1 MSPSPPSSPETP
13 APASDDSVELV
24 SSPEEEHQGQQVQ
37 QQEQPQVREPEPE
50 IESKAEQEQQQQQ
63 QNSDNEQEKEQEEA
77 SPAPPPPV
85 VPIIHE
91 PITLTDSP
99 VQPPPQQPQP
109 RPEPAAVQLSP
120 VTEFYRGK
128 TILLTGATGF
138 VGKAVLWKLVQS
150 LGPSLGKIY
159 LLIRNG
165 SNKRSKIGR
174 PADRIKSEILSNK
187 AFLALRTSMGEATF
201 DSIMQEKIVPIA
213 GDIISPDLSLS
224 DQDRETVVKEVQVV
238 IHCAATLDYHER
250 LDLALE
256 TNTLG
261 TLRLMDLADECENM
275 LSFVHM
281 SVSYFNA
288 NLPDGYVQERVYPM
302 EIGDPEDLLKE
313 IVGLELQDIPKM
325 TQRVMASYPN
335 TYTFTKFLT
344 EHLILKRVDYNRVE
358 EAQGGKKQWPVSIVR
373 ATQVGAG
380 AFEPLPGWVDGVTG
394 TNGAVFLLGHGIQVL
409 QTDIGHM
416 PADIIPVDYLAR
428 IIISSAAVAKAP
440 GTRFLLPY
448 NEIITEEDEIASPLP
463 QPIVACFPIVYQVSG
478 SSLKMATW
486 REVYEAVRH
495 YWVRNTKIALPTGQE
510 YFVNNRAL
518 LKARLFMKNQ
528 FSNSLS
534 SVTTTI
540 SGNAQ
545 NNNNVSPYGTRNM
558 SRPTNR
564 TIELASRIVEANQ
577 PFLRH
582 RWVFDHQNVRMLAHD
597 LESDPVFRLSPYKH
611 IDWASYMVNYS
622 YGTHLYIAQCPLGLR
637 NIVVPPGCDCALYSK
652 NQVIRDSI
660 IEKQI
665 ESVVFSIS
673 DIQKRT
679 ERMLTQLIE
688 TLEKPNSYNPRD
700 KKKNEEWINDF
711 DASLDDWCHD
721 DTQILR
727 DANAEA
733 LLGRWSKVLGEND
746 EAIKVVVLND
756 KRVRDSVEQ
765 IISSSGV
772 PQGTVVGEAMKLLQ
786 RMRERTQLPYV
797 WFAGAFLDCLFKRLF
812 TSIRI
817 QESDLNKLKDQ
828 IRGKN
833 VVYVPVSRTILD
845 QLLVWYVC
853 LRYHLPMPAII
864 CDEALALLGPISDI
878 FRIAGAYF
886 VRRDQT
892 TRSPLST
899 AVTAAYTEA
908 MLHDH
913 GALSMLIEK
922 TRSRTGRLHNAY
934 SDGLIDMVLDASL
947 EKHQP
952 SAPST
957 PTSKTRN
964 SLSQKVRKDTVFVP
978 LNITYEKIPEL
989 HMLIDQVLDQK
1000 HHSQPS
1006 ESGPQRTMST
1016 LARSSSFLRPSAS
1029 MAGRTANKDNGVND
1043 KGKYGRVYIG
1053 ISNVIDV
1060 RKMAEERCVSHLFFF
1075 RKPYANSYILN
1086 SRDEDENQ
1094 HEFANTVARTIQKRH
1109 HEASAVS
1116 PVSLVAAVVLFG
1128 RTSNGITMGAIYEH
1142 VTWFR
1147 DELKSKSIPL
1157 DWQDDED
1164 VDAMVA
1170 YSLNLLDARQNIT
1183 IEGKRVTEYSNV
1195 RVVEHAD
1202 NVMALS
1208 YMANALVEMLLPDA
1222 LFAIS
1227 YFSTGTDE
1235 VSRHELYGS
1244 FKFLIQLF
1252 KDEFIYPWDQQE
1264 KFSQLLSRF
1273 LQKGHLVET
1282 GSDTFVKRATLKNDP
1297 TTYTHIC
1304 LLASLLYPT
1313 LDAYWITSCSLS
1325 ALRDLPYMPRK
1336 IVPVLAQ
1343 WIAAHLIS
1351 GRRTIYREVLST
1363 EASQNAV
1370 DNFLAIG
1377 FIEAVHPKTKLSPDA
1392 QILLLELGVT
1402 TNEDLVMVAP
1412 RRKSQENAEC
1422 DDGDML
1428 GRLEDI
1434 ASLCHNIEKHRFG
1447 TTAQLEAYRSS
1458 NAQVFDKCQNQIR
1471 TILRS
1476 GGKSYATIHGMDL
1489 SKDEDQMIQLV
1500 YSLKTAASGVERTG
1514 GVPASR
1520 NPRRVSEAY
1529 NLLNSP
1535 KN

>member
-1 MSPSPPSSPETP
+1 MSLEQEQPTVPGDNEPIIAVDNTDKTGDNNDPPPGISTPDTPKMIIPTIVINQGDDNSYTQPLMSPSPPSSPETP
-13 APASDDSVELV
+13 APTSDDSVELV
-24 SSPEEEHQGQQVQ
+24 SSPEEHRPPEEHVAVAGSPV
-37 QQEQPQVREPEPE
+37 EPSPEPT
-50 IESKAEQEQQQQQ
+50 
-63 QNSDNEQEKEQEEA
+63 
-77 SPAPPPPV
+77 V
-85 VPIIHE
+85 
-91 PITLTDSP
+91 L
-99 VQPPPQQPQP
+99 
-109 RPEPAAVQLSP
+109 QLSP
-120 VTEFYRGK
+120 VAEFYRGK

-150 LGPSLGKIY
+150 FGPSLGKVY

-174 PADRIKSEILSNK
+174 PADRIKSEILSNR

-201 DSIMQEKIVPIA
+201 DSVMKDKVVPIA

-224 DQDRETVVKEVQVV
+224 EQDRETILKEVQVV

-288 NLPDGYVQERVYPM
+288 NMPDGYVQERVYPM
-302 EIGDPEDLLKE
+302 EIGDPEELLNE

-325 TQRVMASYPN
+325 TQRIMASYPN

-358 EAQGGKKQWPVSIVR
+358 EAQGGKKQWPVAIVR

-394 TNGAVFLLGHGIQVL
+394 ANGAVFLMGHGIQVL

-428 IIISSAAVAKAP
+428 IVISSASVARSP

-448 NEIITEEDEIASPLP
+448 NEIITEEDEMASPLP
-463 QPIVACFPIVYQVSG
+463 QPIVPCFPVIYQVSG

-495 YWVRNTKIALPTGQE
+495 YWIRNTKITLPTGQE

-518 LKARLFMKNQ
+518 LKARFFMKNHL
-528 FSNSLS
+528 SNSLS

-540 SGNAQ
+540 SS
-545 NNNNVSPYGTRNM
+545 NNNNGNTANQYGTRGT
-558 SRPTNR
+558 SKPTSR

-577 PFLRH
+577 QFLRH
-582 RWVFDHQNVRMLAHD
+582 RWVFDHQNVRMMTQQ
-597 LESDPVFRLSPYKH
+597 LEGDPIFRLSPFKG
-611 IDWASYMVNYS
+611 IDWTSYMVNYS
-622 YGTHLYIAQCPLGLR
+622 YGAHIYIAQCPLGLR
-637 NIVVPPGCDCALYSK
+637 NIVVPLRWDCALYSK
-652 NQVIRDSI
+652 HDAIRESI
-660 IEKQI
+660 IERQI
-665 ESVVFSIS
+665 ESVVFSLS

-679 ERMLTQLIE
+679 ERMLVQLIE
-688 TLEKPNSYNPRD
+688 TLEKPGSYDPRD
-700 KKKNEEWINDF
+700 KKRNEEWINDF

-721 DTQILR
+721 DSQILR
-727 DANAEA
+727 DAKLAA
-733 LLGRWSKVLGEND
+733 QLGRWGKVLGEND

-765 IISSSGV
+765 IIGSSGV
-772 PQGTVVGEAMKLLQ
+772 PQQTVVGEAFKILQ
-786 RMRERTQLPYV
+786 RMRERTQLPYI
-797 WFAGAFLDCLFKRLF
+797 WFAGAFLDSLFKRLF
-812 TSIRI
+812 SSIRI
-817 QESDLNKLKDQ
+817 QEDEMIKLKEQ

-833 VVYVPVSRTILD
+833 VVYIPVSKTLLD
-845 QLLVWYVC
+845 QLLVWYIC

-886 VRRDQT
+886 VRRDQN
-892 TRSPLST
+892 TRSPLNT

-908 MLHDH
+908 LLHDH

-934 SDGLIDMVLDASL
+934 TDGLIDMVLDASL

-952 SAPST
+952 SAPSS
-957 PTSKTRN
+957 PTVYRN
-964 SLSQKVRKDTVFVP
+964 SLPQPKVRKDTVFVP
-978 LNITYEKIPEL
+978 INITYEKIPEL

-1000 HHSQPS
+1000 HHQSPQQQAQQQQQQQPKPQKPS
-1006 ESGPQRTMST
+1006 ESAPTRKST
-1016 LARSSSFLRPSAS
+1016 LSRSTSFLRPSAS
-1029 MAGRTANKDNGVND
+1029 VAGRAANKDNGTLEN
-1043 KGKYGRVYIG
+1043 GKYGRVYIG
-1053 ISNVIDV
+1053 IGDV
-1060 RKMAEERCVSHLFFF
+1060 VDTKKMADER
-1075 RKPYANSYILN
+1075 
-1086 SRDEDENQ
+1086 EDEQ
-1094 HEFANTVARTIQKRH
+1094 DMREFANIVAGTIQKRH
-1109 HEASAVS
+1109 HEATVVS
-1116 PVSLVAAVVLFG
+1116 PVALVAAVVLFG
-1128 RTSNGITMGAIYEH
+1128 RSSNGIAMGSIYEH
-1142 VTWFR
+1142 VSWFR
-1147 DELKSKSIPL
+1147 DELKSKGIPL

-1164 VDAMVA
+1164 ADTVVA
-1170 YSLNLLDARQNIT
+1170 YAMNLLEGRQNVI

-1208 YMANALVEMLLPDA
+1208 YMANSLVEILLPDA

-1227 YFSTGTDE
+1227 YFSTGAE
-1235 VSRHELYGS
+1235 KVSRHELYES

-1252 KDEFIYPWDQQE
+1252 KDEFIYPWNQEE
-1264 KFSQLLSRF
+1264 KFEHLLNLF
-1273 LQKGHLVET
+1273 KQKQILMEVNT
-1282 GSDTFVKRATLKNDP
+1282 NTFEKKATLEKDP
-1297 TTYTHIC
+1297 ATYTHIC

-1343 WIAAHLIS
+1343 WIAAHLIN

-1377 FIEAVHPKTKLSPDA
+1377 FIKAVHPKTQLSPDA

-1402 TNEDLVMVAP
+1402 TNEDLVMVAA
-1412 RRKSQENAEC
+1412 RRNQDQAENN
-1422 DDGDML
+1422 DDIL

-1447 TTAQLEAYRSS
+1447 TTAQLEAYRNS

-1471 TILRS
+1471 TILRA
-1476 GGKSYATIHGMDL
+1476 GGESYAASHGMEL

-1500 YSLKTAASGVERTG
+1500 YSLKTSASGSEHTG
-1514 GVPASR
+1514 SSSR
-1520 NPRRVSEAY
+1520 NPRRVSQAY
-1529 NLLNSP
+1529 NLLQSP
-1535 KN
+1535 